1 MIHRVADGG
10 AAIGYD
16 DTGQGPAVVFLHA
29 FPLNRTMWA
38 PQTSAL
44 AAAWR
49 CVTIDARGFGE
60 STPTHPFTVDRYA
73 DDVVAVLDALGIE
86 RATVVGLSIGGY
98 VAFALWR
105 RHPQRV
111 RSLVLADTRPGA
123 DTPETRDRRRELIA
137 LARAS
142 GVDAVA
148 DRQMV
153 GLLGKSTRERGPEIE
168 TSTRSIAANAT
179 VDGVVGAL
187 EAMMERPDS
196 TATLATIVVPSLIV
210 AGEEDVLTPPKE
222 ARAMHA
228 MIYGSRLEILAHAGH
243 LSSIERPAAFNAVL
257 NEFLHI
263 VESGN

>member
-1 MIHRVADGG
+1 MIHRVADDG

-16 DTGQGPAVVFLHA
+16 DTGQGSAVVFLHA
-29 FPLNRTMWA
+29 FPLNRAMWA
-38 PQTSAL
+38 PQASAL
-44 AAAWR
+44 AATWR

-60 STPTHPFTVDRYA
+60 STPTRPFSVDRYA
-73 DDVVAVLDALGIE
+73 DDVVAVLDGLAIE
-86 RATVVGLSIGGY
+86 RAVVVGLSMGGY

-105 RHPQRV
+105 RHPRRV
-111 RSLVLADTRPGA
+111 RALVLADTRAGA
-123 DTPETRDRRRELIA
+123 DAPETRDRRRELIA
-137 LARAS
+137 FARSS
-142 GVDAVA
+142 GVSAVA
-148 DRQMV
+148 DRQMI

-168 TSTRSIAANAT
+168 TIARSIAANAT

-196 TATLATIVVPSLIV
+196 TPTLATISVPSLIV

-222 ARAMHA
+222 ARAMHS

-263 VESGN
+263 VGGAN